1 MDSIKVKPELLEFV
15 NNEVLPELGFEESF
29 FWNAVKNII
38 L

>member
-29 FWNAVKNII
+29 FGMLQRI
-38 L
+38 LF